1 MIEYQDLLKPISPE
15 SPTGIYLKSDRAVYR
30 NLRNIFN
37 AAQSSFRRLIE
48 TPDSSEDETLFE
60 ENQQNWQQLSDICW
74 QTLQETSKDIEVY
87 CWWLMSLSFQRD
99 SIAKIA
105 GGLETLV
112 PFMETF
118 WPDVHPRIPDEKL
131 KSSEAQEQAKEIA
144 ELQLRPFIQLL
155 GESDNSG
162 LLYMPLQMLSL
173 VGEIDHGA
181 YLSATKGGK
190 LAELKAQAQQ
200 AFSGVKNEVTAT
212 IKALGL
218 ALDSVEKLDAWIGKT
233 CGELAISAVT
243 CRFLRGNLND
253 CLEAIKYLVGNNYQ
267 VWPLDI
273 AKQEQIPAEQ
283 PANPGLTE
291 EKTEN
296 LANNSNQNPAEVTHL
311 VSNVETV
318 QQVMIT
324 SEQINNR
331 DQAFQELRRLADYF
345 NKAEPHSPVS
355 FLLEKAIRWGY
366 MSLPELMQE
375 LVAGNDKVLSQ
386 IAMVTGMDGEKTQLP
401 ENAAVSTVAAQPA
414 PVAAA
419 ASAVQQQ
426 ESNSAAVAATEVAK
440 PAEKEESKVSTET
453 AADSGFQW

>member
-1 MIEYQDLLKPISPE
+1 MLEHQDLLKPISTE

-60 ENQQNWQQLSDICW
+60 ENQQNWQKLSDICW
-74 QTLQETSKDIEVY
+74 QTLLESSKDIEVY
-87 CWWLMSLSFQRD
+87 CWWLMSLAFQRD
-99 SIAKIA
+99 SIGKIA
-105 GGLETLV
+105 SGLETLV
-112 PFMETF
+112 PFIETF

-131 KSSEAQEQAKEIA
+131 KSSDAQEQAREIS

-162 LLYMPLQMLSL
+162 LLYMPLQMLPL
-173 VGEIDHGA
+173 VGDIDHAA
-181 YLSATKGGK
+181 YFSANKSGK

-200 AFSGVKNEVTAT
+200 SFSGVKSEVTAT

-218 ALDSVEKLDAWIGKT
+218 ALESVEKLDSWIGKT
-233 CGELAISAVT
+233 CTELGISAVT
-243 CRFLRGNLND
+243 CRFLKGNLND
-253 CLEAIKYLVGNNYQ
+253 CLEAIKYMVGNNYQ
-267 VWPLDI
+267 VWPLDTVV
-273 AKQEQIPAEQ
+273 QETASPEAAPAR
-283 PANPGLTE
+283 E
-291 EKTEN
+291 EINQSGEI
-296 LANNSNQNPAEVTHL
+296 NSNQTATDVTHL
-311 VSNVETV
+311 SGQVETV
-318 QQVMIT
+318 RQVVIS

-331 DQAFQELRRLADYF
+331 DQAFQELRKLAEYF

-401 ENAAVSTVAAQPA
+401 DAAPVTQVAA
-414 PVAAA
+414 PVAQSAPA
-419 ASAVQQQ
+419 PQQETPSAVV
-426 ESNSAAVAATEVAK
+426 EK
-440 PAEKEESKVSTET
+440 PAEKEESNVSNET

>member
-1 MIEYQDLLKPISPE
+1 MLEYQDLLTPISTE

-60 ENQQNWQQLSDICW
+60 ENQQNWQKLSDICRE
-74 QTLQETSKDIEVY
+74 TLLESSKDIEVY
-87 CWWLMSLSFQRD
+87 CWWLMSLAFQKD
-99 SIAKIA
+99 SIGKIA

-118 WPDVHPRIPDEKL
+118 WPDVHPRISDEKL
-131 KSSEAQEQAKEIA
+131 KSSEAQEQAREIA

-162 LLYMPLQMLSL
+162 LLYMPLQMLPL
-173 VGEIDHGA
+173 VADIDHAA
-181 YLSATKGGK
+181 YFSATKSGK

-200 AFSGVKNEVTAT
+200 NFSAVKNEVTAT

-218 ALDSVEKLDAWIGKT
+218 ALDSVEKLDTWIGKT
-233 CGELAISAVT
+233 CAELGISAVT
-243 CRFLRGNLND
+243 CRFLKGNLND

-267 VWPLDI
+267 VWPLDNVQ
-273 AKQEQIPAEQ
+273 QEQAEAQ
-283 PANPGLTE
+283 GSE
-291 EKTEN
+291 EKSESAKN
-296 LANNSNQNPAEVTHL
+296 ISNQTATEVTHS
-311 VSNVETV
+311 VGQVETV
-318 QQVMIT
+318 RQVMIS

-401 ENAAVSTVAAQPA
+401 ESVPVVQPMAAVAT
-414 PVAAA
+414 AAA
-419 ASAVQQQ
+419 APQEEIPSAGI
-426 ESNSAAVAATEVAK
+426 EK
-440 PAEKEESKVSTET
+440 PVEKEESKVSNET

>member
-1 MIEYQDLLKPISPE
+1 MIEYQDLLQPISPE

-60 ENQQNWQQLSDICW
+60 ENQQNWQKLSDICW

-181 YLSATKGGK
+181 YLSANKGGK

-200 AFSGVKNEVTAT
+200 VFSGVKNDVTAT

-233 CGELAISAVT
+233 CGELAIPAVT

-253 CLEAIKYLVGNNYQ
+253 CLKAIKYLVGNNYQ
-267 VWPLDI
+267 VWPLDV
-273 AKQEQIPAEQ
+273 AKQEQMPAEQ
-283 PANPGLTE
+283 ANPGQAE

-296 LANNSNQNPAEVTHL
+296 LANNSNQKPAEVTHL

-324 SEQINNR
+324 NEQINNR

-401 ENAAVSTVAAQPA
+401 ESAPVAVAQ

-419 ASAVQQQ
+419 ASKPQQ
-426 ESNSAAVAATEVAK
+426 ETASTAVVSTEVEK
-440 PAEKEESKVSTET
+440 PAEKEESKVSKET